1 MSISAAK
8 SNVTQDP
15 SIFDETKNK
24 IVEFGKTFPQNPA
37 DGFVF
42 TLTTK
47 ERRQQFIYDATN
59 EVWQEIGND
68 SLHGGGGTLI

>member
-1 MSISAAK
+1 MTAPAK
-8 SNVTQDP
+8 SNITQDP
-15 SIFDETKNK
+15 ILFSKIENK
-24 IVEFGKTFPQNPA
+24 ILGYGKTFPENPP
-37 DGFVF
+37 DKFMF

-68 SLHGGGGTLI
+68 STNDPSND